1 MESTRLDLADS
12 DAVRTAVREKYA
24 AIATGSEAGCC
35 GPTSCGCGPDVLAEI
50 QFIGDDY
57 SSVEGHVPEA
67 DLGLGCGVPTEL
79 AELATGQTVLDLG
92 SGAGLDAF
100 VARRIVGDTGRV
112 IGVDMTPEMVAK
124 ARANASM
131 LGYQNVDFRLGE
143 IEALP
148 VDRDTVDV
156 AISNCVLNLVPDKA
170 RAFAEMYRVLKPGGH
185 FCVSDI
191 VTRGELPEEVRRS
204 AELYAG
210 CVAGAVDEAA
220 YLGGLRA
227 AGFVDVEVRKSHE
240 VQVPDSVLAGYLS
253 SDEIATLRRSGA
265 GVWSV
270 TVFGRKTGGSV

>member
-35 GPTSCGCGPDVLAEI
+35 APTSCGCGPDVLAEI

-57 SSVEGHVPEA
+57 ASVEGHVPEA

-79 AELATGQTVLDLG
+79 AELADGQTVLDLG

-100 VARRIVGDTGRV
+100 VARRIVGDAGRV

-124 ARANASM
+124 ARANAAM
-131 LGYQNVDFRLGE
+131 LGYENVDFRLGE

-210 CVAGAVDEAA
+210 CVAGAVDEAD
-220 YLGGLRA
+220 YLDGLRA
-227 AGFVDVEVRKSHE
+227 AGFVGVEVRKSHE
-240 VQVPDSVLAGYLS
+240 VQVPDSVLAGYLTA
-253 SDEIATLRRSGA
+253 DEVATLRESGA
-265 GVWSV
+265 GVWSL
-270 TVFGRKTGGSV
+270 TVFGRKAGGSV

>member
-12 DAVRTAVREKYA
+12 DSVRTAVREKYG

-57 SSVEGHVPEA
+57 ASVEGHVPEA

-79 AELATGQTVLDLG
+79 AELAPGQIVLDLG
-92 SGAGLDAF
+92 SGAGVDAF
-100 VARRIVGDTGRV
+100 VARRVVGDAGRV
-112 IGVDMTPEMVAK
+112 IGVDMTPEMVAR
-124 ARANASM
+124 ARVNASV
-131 LGYQNVDFRLGE
+131 LGYKNVDFRLGE

-156 AISNCVLNLVPDKA
+156 AISNCVLNLVPEKT

-191 VTRGELPEEVRRS
+191 VTRGELPEAVRRS

-210 CVAGAVDEAA
+210 CVAGAVDEAE
-220 YLGGLRA
+220 YLDGLRA
-227 AGFVDVEVRKSHE
+227 AGFVGVEVRKSHE
-240 VQVPDSVLAGYLS
+240 VQVPDSVLAGYLTP
-253 SDEIATLRRSGA
+253 DEIATLRQSGA

-270 TVFGRKTGGSV
+270 TVFGRKAGGGV